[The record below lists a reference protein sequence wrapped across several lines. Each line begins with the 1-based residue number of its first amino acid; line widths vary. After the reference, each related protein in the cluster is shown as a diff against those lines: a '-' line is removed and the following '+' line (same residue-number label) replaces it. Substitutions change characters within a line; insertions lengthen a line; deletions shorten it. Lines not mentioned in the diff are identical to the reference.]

1 MSELVGQ
8 KNVKLYAGSMVD
20 WTRADSPL
28 PMDNVPNR
36 VKQLLI
42 DFQLY
47 TSK

>member
-1 MSELVGQ
+1 
-8 KNVKLYAGSMVD
+8 MVD
-20 WTRADSPL
+20 WTQADSSL